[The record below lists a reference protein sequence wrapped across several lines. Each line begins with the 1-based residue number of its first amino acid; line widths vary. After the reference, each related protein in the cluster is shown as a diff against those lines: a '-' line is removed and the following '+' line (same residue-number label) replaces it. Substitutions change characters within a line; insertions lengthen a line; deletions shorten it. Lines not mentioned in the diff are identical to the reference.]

1 MKWRKWL
8 NAALKMALENLWVF
22 LLVLQG
28 SATQSRDPQGKEN
41 PGCPCLLPRD
51 DLKEKKELVPQTV
64 RQGNGVIFSDVSLN
78 SLPWPRTYC
87 GSPTLTA
94 LTFRGILEVDLE
106 EVLRKRLSGFCTQ
119 PQIIHL
125 SESIQCFPS
134 FHHSPL
140 LPYLIK
146 CTAYLN
152 FFK

>member
-1 MKWRKWL
+1 M
-8 NAALKMALENLWVF
+8 ENF

-51 DLKEKKELVPQTV
+51 DLKEKKELVLQTV
-64 RQGNGVIFSDVSLN
+64 KQGNGVIFSDVSLN
-78 SLPWPRTYC
+78 SLPWPGTYC
-87 GSPTLTA
+87 GSSYTHCLDFQRYPWSGLGGS
-94 LTFRGILEVDLE
+94 LKKRDWCFQ
-106 EVLRKRLSGFCTQ
+106 RLSGFRTQ

-134 FHHSPL
+134 FHHPPL
-140 LPYLIK
+140 LPCLIK